1 MSEIVCCYVNEV
13 MQNVGVVLFCLYVY
27 ISGLVCV
34 LEMKHSTG
42 SKCDTVMY
50 SKVMSD
56 NLWVV

>member
-1 MSEIVCCYVNEV
+1 MSEIVCCCVNEV
-13 MQNVGVVLFCLYVY
+13 MQNVGVY

-56 NLWVV
+56 NLWVA

>member
-1 MSEIVCCYVNEV
+1 MSEIVCCCVNEV
-13 MQNVGVVLFCLYVY
+13 MQNVGVMLFCLYVY

-56 NLWVV
+56 NL